1 MQDINEKTIYSDLQ
15 EIVDPAH
22 TALVVWDVQKM
33 LVDFIFNKEEF
44 MNNINLLIESA
55 RKCNISVFFSFI
67 EMLPPKFESSA
78 RLYTYKKMFA
88 KMQQQRSMPEKKD
101 LSLAINREENEM
113 LITKHTMSI
122 FIGTDFERIIRN
134 AGITTIVFTGISTE
148 LGVESSARDALNR
161 DFYPVIVSDAVS
173 SSDKDAHARSLQNM
187 ERFLTVSSMKEIVN
201 MWSK

>member
-1 MQDINEKTIYSDLQ
+1 
-15 EIVDPAH
+15 
-22 TALVVWDVQKM
+22 
-33 LVDFIFNKEEF
+33 
-44 MNNINLLIESA
+44 
-55 RKCNISVFFSFI
+55 
-67 EMLPPKFESSA
+67 
-78 RLYTYKKMFA
+78 
-88 KMQQQRSMPEKKD
+88 MPEKKD

-134 AGITTIVFTGISTE
+134 AGITTIIFTGISTE

-173 SSDKDAHARSLQNM
+173 SSDKDAHACSLENM
-187 ERFLTVSSMKEIVN
+187 ERFLTVSSTKEIVN